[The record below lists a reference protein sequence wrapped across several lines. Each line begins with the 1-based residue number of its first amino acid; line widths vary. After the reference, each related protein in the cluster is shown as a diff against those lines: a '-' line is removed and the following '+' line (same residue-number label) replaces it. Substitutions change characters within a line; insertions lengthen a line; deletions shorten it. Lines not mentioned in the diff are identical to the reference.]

1 MVDKVLNYF
10 YKISSIPR
18 CSKNEDKII
27 KFIQDWAI
35 SSGYSHKTDEL
46 GNTIVVSGDK
56 VRIILQSHVDMV
68 CEKRDNCLHDF
79 KIDPIPIKNDGLFI
93 YSDGTSLG
101 ADNGIGMAL
110 SMFMMDYFRTE
121 RDDIALLFTV
131 DEETGL
137 NGAKGVEPAFLDAE
151 YLINLD
157 SEADDTVI
165 VGCAGGTDMIITRD
179 LNKKTDSVV
188 GRAMRISVS
197 GFSGGH
203 SGVDIDKGFGNAIKV
218 LIELLCGL
226 KIFDISNIRGG
237 TAHNAIPRFAEAV
250 VFTDLD
256 IDTIREHFYSLTSKY
271 TRDTPF
277 VEISIY
283 NEKVS
288 SVYDMREIIP
298 SIARL
303 NHGVVTR
310 LDDRFWNGVES
321 SSNLAKIEV
330 IEGVDKVKVV
340 ESLRS
345 SSEVAMDNLKKLLEK
360 ELNGFNFFYC
370 CDYPGWKP
378 DIDSVLLK
386 KTVDIYK
393 KLFSLPPKV
402 EVIHA
407 GLECGIL
414 KGKNEKLEII
424 SIGPNIYSPH
434 SPDERLEISSVDK
447 IAKFLNRLLADL

>member
-1 MVDKVLNYF
+1 MVDNVLDYF
-10 YKISSIPR
+10 YQISRIPR

-35 SSGYSHKTDEL
+35 SSAYRYKTDDL
-46 GNTIVVSGDK
+46 GNTLVVSGDK

-68 CEKRDNCLHDF
+68 CEKRDDCLHDF
-79 KIDPIPIKNDGLFI
+79 KIDPIPIKSDGLFI

-110 SMFMMDYFRTE
+110 SMYMMDYFRSQ

-137 NGAKGVEPAFLDAE
+137 NGAKGVDPSFLDAE

-179 LNKKTDSVV
+179 LCKKTDSFV
-188 GRAMRISVS
+188 GRAIKISVS

-218 LIELLCGL
+218 LLELLCEL

-250 VFTDLD
+250 VCTDLD
-256 IDTIREHFYSLTSKY
+256 IDTIRGHFYDLTSKY
-271 TRDTPF
+271 NKDNPF
-277 VEISIY
+277 VEITIYEDKIHSI
-283 NEKVS
+283 
-288 SVYDMREIIP
+288 YDMREIIP
-298 SIARL
+298 SIKRL
-303 NHGVVTR
+303 NHGVVTK
-310 LDDRFWNGVES
+310 LDDQFWNGVES

-330 IEGVDKVKVV
+330 IEGADKIKVV

-345 SSEVAMDNLKKLLEK
+345 SSEIAMNYLKKLLEK
-360 ELNGFNFFYC
+360 ELNGFNFYYC

-378 DIDSVLLK
+378 DRDSLLLK
-386 KTVDIYK
+386 ETVDIYE
-393 KLFSLPPKV
+393 KLFSIPPKV

-414 KGKNEKLEII
+414 KGKNEKLDII

-434 SPDERLEISSVDK
+434 SPDERLQIKSVDK
-447 IAKFLNRLLADL
+447 IVKFLNRLLTDL